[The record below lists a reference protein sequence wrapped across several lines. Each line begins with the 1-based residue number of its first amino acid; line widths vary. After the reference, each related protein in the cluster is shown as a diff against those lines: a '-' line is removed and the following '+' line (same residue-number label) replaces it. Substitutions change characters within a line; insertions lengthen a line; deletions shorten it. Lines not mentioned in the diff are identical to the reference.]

1 MLGFVSS
8 GVPND
13 KLFRIEPSLAKMIC
27 ERLQT
32 DFLLIVN
39 FRGKNLTALQSQLA
53 ITMTYVVA
61 SQHPSYLL
69 YFSQPASIINVC
81 FPSIFETTVF
91 CQPGD
96 FLKFSFVITFAG
108 ENIVTK
114 KQPCSKR
121 VFSYHQQQSAIHF
134 THLEMEEP
142 DLSEEGPGLDA
153 CNTCLLAFSAPL
165 LEKRRWIKLTCGH
178 RWPQIIFPAFNV
190 ISFLL

>member
-96 FLKFSFVITFAG
+96 FFKIFLCYHFCRRKHC
-108 ENIVTK
+108 NK
-114 KQPCSKR
+114 K
-121 VFSYHQQQSAIHF
+121 A
-134 THLEMEEP
+134 T
-142 DLSEEGPGLDA
+142 
-153 CNTCLLAFSAPL
+153 L
-165 LEKRRWIKLTCGH
+165 LEKNLQLSSTTECHTFHSPRDGR
-178 RWPQIIFPAFNV
+178 A
-190 ISFLL
+190 